1 MCSLN
6 GLLAFND
13 ENYRWLLCN
22 RTYHSCH
29 IGMLSNFVW
38 ICLDDD
44 GDIMTMMMMMMM
56 MMMMIDRS
64 LCSMPVL

>member
-1 MCSLN
+1 
-6 GLLAFND
+6 
-13 ENYRWLLCN
+13 
-22 RTYHSCH
+22 
-29 IGMLSNFVW
+29 MLSNFVW